1 MVLGILVNTKQGK
14 EERRG
19 ELMRGKNVQTRRE
32 ESKSFLFAADK
43 TSHAENP
50 EHSSKNPWNY

>member
-1 MVLGILVNTKQGK
+1 MNTKQGE

-19 ELMRGKNVQTRRE
+19 ELMKVKNVQIRRE

>member
-1 MVLGILVNTKQGK
+1 MVLGVLVNTKQGE

-19 ELMRGKNVQTRRE
+19 ELMKVKNVQIRRE

-50 EHSSKNPWNY
+50 KHSSKNPWNY

>member
-1 MVLGILVNTKQGK
+1 MVLGVLVNTKQGE

-19 ELMRGKNVQTRRE
+19 ELMKVKNVQIRRE